1 MELVL
6 NELRPFMTQVDMSG
20 WILSLPPK
28 CRVSLRFA
36 FRSLQMLGQPVYR
49 HLEFRSGPQ

>member
-28 CRVSLRFA
+28 CRASLRFA